1 MALRVANSHTY
12 DVKLWEFWVVSAIL
26 LGRKCGGFSAKY
38 SLSYLLTILGRPYVV
53 VGTPL

>member
-1 MALRVANSHTY
+1 MALRVAKSHTC
-12 DVKLWEFWVVSAIL
+12 DVKLWEFWVVNRMVAVAE
-26 LGRKCGGFSAKY
+26 CGAFSAKY